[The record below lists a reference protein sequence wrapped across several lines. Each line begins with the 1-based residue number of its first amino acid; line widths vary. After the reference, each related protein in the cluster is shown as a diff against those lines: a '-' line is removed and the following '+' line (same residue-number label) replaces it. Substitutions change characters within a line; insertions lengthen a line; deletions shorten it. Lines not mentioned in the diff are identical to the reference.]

1 MRKSNFIKITGFVLV
16 MAGIAACEND
26 DFFELTNPPE
36 FPWLNITEFERAAV
50 SPYNYS
56 FFSDWGGHFLMG
68 DRVIMDGLTDI
79 IYHIPGSSA
88 NYPVNEVYNRQT
100 NVEIGRA
107 NASFVAGYRA
117 IGVINAALD
126 FYYGEDEN
134 PYPNASAADIQHN
147 LRRIA
152 GELHFMRAY
161 AYFHHTLRHCP
172 APGDPA
178 FSTETILPLRTAFTD
193 AESALNAEFVTT
205 EVIYEVI
212 LEDLAKAIELLPE
225 GFIAGL
231 HHPSYQYGRANRFVA
246 RAILSRVLFRLGQW
260 DEALQ
265 QLDIII
271 DQNGGRFNLDQDP
284 IEAFNRSDATKG
296 NEVIWQALY
305 YDNELGRTPADAT
318 LFTYLDYRA
327 VNGGHGEYFRRST
340 WHTYSMTNSAAKQL
354 GWMDEE
360 LSETDAARRDKRYQ
374 QLYHRLEGNRGNILD
389 NPDIYEQQYTNVKEP
404 RIWNDRYFRAPD
416 GQFSNVPVVRLAEMY
431 LTRSIIRYEQ
441 GDFQGAADDLNV
453 VRRRAWDAGVAEID
467 YDLSDDFVTTS
478 TITSEMIH
486 TERMK
491 ELSFEGDRLYYL
503 QALKQPLPPG
513 DREGVQALSFPHTG
527 LYWQIPQTELDF
539 RLD

>member
-1 MRKSNFIKITGFVLV
+1 MRKSNFIKIAGFVMV
-16 MAGIAACEND
+16 MASIVACEND

-56 FFSDWGGHFLMG
+56 FFSDWGGHFFMG

-100 NVEIGRA
+100 NVEISRA
-107 NASFVAGYRA
+107 NVSFVAGYRA

-147 LRRIA
+147 LKRIV

-161 AYFHHTLRHCP
+161 AYFHHTLRNCP

-178 FSTETILPLRTAFTD
+178 YNTETIIPLRMAFTD

-205 EVIYEVI
+205 EAIYDVI

-225 GFIAGL
+225 GFIAGM
-231 HHPSYQYGRANRFVA
+231 HHPSYEHGRANRFVA

-265 QLDIII
+265 QLNIIV
-271 DQNGGRFNLDQDP
+271 DQNAGRFGLDQDP

-305 YDNELGRTPADAT
+305 YDNELGRSPADAT

-340 WHTYSMTNSAAKQL
+340 WHTYSMTNSVAKQI

-360 LSETDAARRDKRYQ
+360 LKETEAAKRDKRYQ

-389 NPDIYEQQYTNVKEP
+389 DPDVYEQQYTNVKEP

-441 GDFQGAADDLNV
+441 GDFQGAADDLNM
-453 VRRRAWDAGVAEID
+453 VRRRAWDAGVAGID

-478 TITSEMIH
+478 NITGEMIH
-486 TERMK
+486 AERIK

-503 QALKQPLPPG
+503 QALQLPLPPG
-513 DREGVQALSFPHTG
+513 DREGVQELSFPHTG